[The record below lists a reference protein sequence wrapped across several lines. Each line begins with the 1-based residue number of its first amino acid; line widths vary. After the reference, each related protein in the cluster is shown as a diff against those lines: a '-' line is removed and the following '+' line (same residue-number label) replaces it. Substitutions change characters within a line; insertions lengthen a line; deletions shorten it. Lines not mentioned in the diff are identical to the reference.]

1 MESGAC
7 PPFIKPS
14 KQDEDRDCD
23 LIPILSSKQFTFQSH
38 LISSYIRCTSFQS
51 STILSSE
58 NSKMTI
64 IPQSPQKYSP
74 HMIGG

>member
-23 LIPILSSKQFTFQSH
+23 LIPILSSRQFTFQSH
-38 LISSYIRCTSFQS
+38 
-51 STILSSE
+51 
-58 NSKMTI
+58 
-64 IPQSPQKYSP
+64 
-74 HMIGG
+74 